1 MAQRI
6 YFRRSSEDQLIHL
19 PVFWEFGGI
28 RSGGFF
34 VLDTGASHTV
44 VDLNSL
50 YLMGYR
56 RNNNVSSVHVMT
68 AGGVVE
74 GQLITLDR
82 LECLGKTINA
92 FTVVGYDFL
101 ALGSTDDAEGMI
113 GLDFLNQTRLQLDFI
128 ENYVEME
135 QTFNIR

>member
-1 MAQRI
+1 
-6 YFRRSSEDQLIHL
+6 
-19 PVFWEFGGI
+19 
-28 RSGGFF
+28 
-34 VLDTGASHTV
+34 
-44 VDLNSL
+44 
-50 YLMGYR
+50 
-56 RNNNVSSVHVMT
+56 MT